1 MMDKLDA
8 WVSEEPTP
16 MRVLKL
22 LAAWL
27 LGLLAITLIW
37 LVVFLALAGQL

>member
-1 MMDKLDA
+1 MIEKLDT

-37 LVVFLALAGQL
+37 LFVFLALAEQL